1 MDGRLEVS
9 LPKGLGVADYPPGA
23 AFGPRRM
30 RDFEFVWVLH
40 GSARYFRDE
49 RLVAEVGPGGIILC
63 LPNATDRFEWDARLQ
78 TRHAYVHFN
87 VRSVPRD
94 WPKRRDWPVARVPV
108 TGDVLRPLL
117 QHLLRWSRDPTAS
130 AALLRLTLQH
140 LLTAFVLGQYDA
152 TEPPN
157 PPMPEPVELAL
168 AAIYRRLNEDPAAPV
183 TLDDLA
189 REAFVTAPHL
199 CRLFRRA
206 TGHSPA
212 ETVRM
217 ARLDRAVQLV
227 ARSSLPIKR
236 IAALHGFVDQ
246 PHFTRC
252 FTRAFGRSPQQVR
265 DAVAAGRIPPLPILL
280 RRWAPPGR

>member
-9 LPKGLGVADYPPGA
+9 LPRGLGVADYPPGA

-30 RDFEFVWVLH
+30 RDCEFVWVLH

-49 RLVAEVGPGGIILC
+49 RLVAEVGPSGVILC
-63 LPNATDRFEWDARLQ
+63 LPGATDRFEWDARSQ

-87 VRSVPRD
+87 VRSVPND
-94 WPKRRDWPVARVPV
+94 WPARRDRPIARVPV
-108 TGDVLRPLL
+108 AGDILRPML
-117 QHLLRWSRDPTAS
+117 QHLLRWSRDPHANKP
-130 AALLRLTLQH
+130 LLRLTLQH

-152 TEPPN
+152 TEPAR

-168 AAIYRRLNEDPAAPV
+168 AAIFRRLDDDPAAPV
-183 TLDDLA
+183 SLPQLA
-189 REAFVTAPHL
+189 DEAFVTAPHL

-212 ETVRM
+212 ETVRL

-227 ARSSLPIKR
+227 ARSNLPIKR

-252 FTRAFGRSPQQVR
+252 FTAAFGISPQGVR
-265 DAVAAGRIPPLPILL
+265 DAVAAGRLPPLPKLL
-280 RRWAPPGR
+280 HRWEGGR